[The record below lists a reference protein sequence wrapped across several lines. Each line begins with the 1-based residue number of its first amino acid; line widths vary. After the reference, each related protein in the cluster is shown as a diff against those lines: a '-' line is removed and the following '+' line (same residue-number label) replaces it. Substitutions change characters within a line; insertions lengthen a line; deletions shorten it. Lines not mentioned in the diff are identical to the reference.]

1 MKEAIGGQWIFGI
14 VALFI
19 ALFSGFLAY
28 SISYTKAFKAKNQIV
43 TLIEKNSGFTFS
55 NTPLYMTE
63 SDTSVEAQS
72 YYIVKKMGYN
82 TKTTNCVFGE
92 NDYGSSQ
99 QGGYCL
105 SRVCAKSGETPRIYY
120 KVTTFVQITIPVID
134 YTFKIPISGET
145 KAMYY
150 EVDAATRVWES
161 DQTTACFK

>member
-14 VALFI
+14 VALFL

-43 TLIEKNSGFTFS
+43 NLIEKNSGFTFS
-55 NTPLYMTE
+55 KTPSYLTE
-63 SDTSVEAQS
+63 SDTSVEAMS
-72 YYIVKKMGYN
+72 YFIVKKMGYN
-82 TKTTNCVFGE
+82 IKTVDCVFGG
-92 NDYGSSQ
+92 NDYVTPQ

-105 SRVCAKSGETPRIYY
+105 SRVCAKLGETPRIYY
-120 KVTTFVQITIPVID
+120 KVTAFVQITNPVIE

-150 EVDAATRVWES
+150 EVDAATSVWEADPS
-161 DQTTACFK
+161 TACFK